1 MQHTQRTA
9 CLLSKIYAVKTG
21 QPQFDDAKL
30 QNCGKAFVK
39 SKEWATFALPS
50 PDGGTGRRA
59 RLKIWLSQGSAG
71 SIPVLGTNPTIPCR
85 VFYLLHRS
93 LGYQKKRN
101 WWIPVPRFSSVLTLL
116 QMYVLLN
123 SRRYRSITPLTDLD
137 KINTTGQADT
147 MLFII

>member
-21 QPQFDDAKL
+21 QPHFDDAKL

-39 SKEWATFALPS
+39 SKEWSTFALPS

-71 SIPVLGTNPTIPCR
+71 SIPVLGTNPDE
-85 VFYLLHRS
+85 
-93 LGYQKKRN
+93 
-101 WWIPVPRFSSVLTLL
+101 FSSGFLFYSSTIKYLT
-116 QMYVLLN
+116 
-123 SRRYRSITPLTDLD
+123 
-137 KINTTGQADT
+137 
-147 MLFII
+147 

>member
-21 QPQFDDAKL
+21 QPHFDPAKL

-39 SKEWATFALPS
+39 NKEWATFALPS

-71 SIPVLGTNPTIPCR
+71 SIPVLGTNPVTKVTGFLIFGCD
-85 VFYLLHRS
+85 VSS
-93 LGYQKKRN
+93 LTK
-101 WWIPVPRFSSVLTLL
+101 
-116 QMYVLLN
+116 
-123 SRRYRSITPLTDLD
+123 
-137 KINTTGQADT
+137 ADGD
-147 MLFII
+147 